1 MNNNNF
7 LFILSFLL
15 IFFPNKNSFTQS
27 LSSSDAAVYII
38 EPQNNETVTNPVK
51 IKFGI
56 QGMSLSPA
64 GINKELSGHHHL
76 LIDVDNFPD
85 LKKPI
90 PSDKNHLHFG
100 KGQIETIINLKK
112 GKHTLQ
118 LLLGD
123 YLHIPHKT
131 PVYSQKI
138 TIYVE
143 N

>member
-38 EPQNNETVTNPVK
+38 EPKNNETVVNPVK
-51 IKFGI
+51 VKFGI
-56 QGMSLSPA
+56 QGMILSPA
-64 GINKELSGHHHL
+64 GIDKKLSGHHHL
-76 LIDVDNFPD
+76 LIDLDNLPN
-85 LKKPI
+85 LQKPI
-90 PSDKNHLHFG
+90 PSDENHLHFG
-100 KGQIETIINLKK
+100 KGQTEAIINLKK

-123 YLHIPHKT
+123 YLHIPHKH
-131 PVYSQKI
+131 PIYSKKI

>member
-15 IFFPNKNSFTQS
+15 IFFPNKNSFTES

-38 EPQNNETVTNPVK
+38 EPKNNQNVTNPVK

-64 GINKELSGHHHL
+64 GINRELSGHHHL

-100 KGQIETIINLKK
+100 KGQTETIINLKQ

-123 YLHIPHKT
+123 YLHIPHKD

>member
-15 IFFPNKNSFTQS
+15 IFFPNKNSFTES
-27 LSSSDAAVYII
+27 LSSNDATVYII
-38 EPQNNETVTNPVK
+38 EPKNNQNVTNPVK

-64 GINKELSGHHHL
+64 GINRELSGHHHL

-100 KGQIETIINLKK
+100 KGQTETIINLKQ

-123 YLHIPHKT
+123 YLHIPHKD

>member
-100 KGQIETIINLKK
+100 KGQTETIINLKK

>member
-15 IFFPNKNSFTQS
+15 IFFPNKNSFTES
-27 LSSSDAAVYII
+27 LSSNDATVYII
-38 EPQNNETVTNPVK
+38 EPKNNQNVTNPVK

-64 GINKELSGHHHL
+64 GINRELSGHHHL

-100 KGQIETIINLKK
+100 KGQTETIINLKK

-123 YLHIPHKT
+123 YLHIPHKD

>member
-15 IFFPNKNSFTQS
+15 IFFPNKNSFTGS
-27 LSSSDAAVYII
+27 LSSNDATVYII
-38 EPQNNETVTNPVK
+38 EPKNNQNVTNPVK

-76 LIDVDNFPD
+76 LIDVDNLPD

-90 PSDKNHLHFG
+90 PSNKNHLHFG
-100 KGQIETIINLKK
+100 KGQTETIINLKK

-123 YLHIPHKT
+123 YLHIPHKD

>member
-15 IFFPNKNSFTQS
+15 IFFSNKNSFTGS
-27 LSSSDAAVYII
+27 LSSNDATVYII
-38 EPQNNETVTNPVK
+38 EPKNNQNVTNPVK

-64 GINKELSGHHHL
+64 GINRELSGHHHL

-100 KGQIETIINLKK
+100 KGQTETIINLKK

-123 YLHIPHKT
+123 YLHIPHKD

>member
-15 IFFPNKNSFTQS
+15 IFFPNKNSFTES
-27 LSSSDAAVYII
+27 LSSNDATVYII
-38 EPQNNETVTNPVK
+38 EPKNNQNVTNPVK

-64 GINKELSGHHHL
+64 GINRELSGHHHL

-100 KGQIETIINLKK
+100 KGQTETTINLKK